1 MPLVATD
8 AIVLHAAD
16 YLETSRILRL
26 LTRELGVVT
35 VVARGARRSRARFG
49 AAVDLFAQG
58 VAHIEAKSGRDM
70 HTLTGFDVTD
80 AHAGIARAM
89 ARFAAAS
96 ALTECVQR
104 IVTEE
109 QASTA
114 FDTVARAL
122 RQLETR
128 EPTLGDEV
136 VLGALWALVAEIG
149 LAPTLTRCASCNA
162 ELSAA
167 ETAPFSHAVG
177 GVVCSRC
184 AGAVPATRRLPPEP
198 RRVIAQWMAG
208 GATEAAPNT
217 GQGGAGAGAGVVSL
231 ALLPSEVKAHQRLL
245 REYLGQHLVDPR
257 RLPAWHIW
265 EASVLSDEISGSDAG

>member
-58 VAHIEAKSGRDM
+58 VAHIEAKAGRDM

-109 QASTA
+109 QASAA

-128 EPTLGDEV
+128 EPSDVDET
-136 VLGALWALVAEIG
+136 VLGAVWALVAELG

-162 ELSAA
+162 EISAT

-177 GVVCSRC
+177 GVVCPRC
-184 AGAVPATRRLPPEP
+184 AGAVPAARRLPPEP
-198 RRVIAQWMAG
+198 RRVIAQWMTGGASDPVSGSDRAG
-208 GATEAAPNT
+208 GGASRPPLAEAEA
-217 GQGGAGAGAGVVSL
+217 
-231 ALLPSEVKAHQRLL
+231 KAHQRLL

-257 RLPAWHIW
+257 RLSAWQVW
-265 EASVLSDEISGSDAG
+265 ESSALSGVTSSTDAS

>member
-80 AHAGIARAM
+80 AHATIASAM

-109 QASTA
+109 QASAA
-114 FDTVARAL
+114 FDIVARAL
-122 RQLETR
+122 RQLETQ
-128 EPTLGDEV
+128 EPSRGDDV
-136 VLGALWALVAEIG
+136 VLGAVWALVAELG

-162 ELSAA
+162 EIPAD
-167 ETAPFSHAVG
+167 EPAPFSHAVG
-177 GVVCSRC
+177 GVVCPRC

-198 RRVIAQWMAG
+198 RRVIARWMAG
-208 GATEAAPNT
+208 GASEAAPHAE
-217 GQGGAGAGAGVVSL
+217 QAGRRAAEAPL
-231 ALLPSEVKAHQRLL
+231 APAEVKAHQRLL

-257 RLPAWHIW
+257 RLSAWHVW
-265 EASVLSDEISGSDAG
+265 ESSALGDATSGTDAG